1 MIGKPCWML
10 AVPMAVAACGAGT
23 PPPLPEAPATPTSA
37 LWRWAEPPPIAPEG
51 DLSLAM
57 AVRRVSFD
65 NGLSLTVVTREGRG
79 MSALQLWVPSA
90 ADRSEGPVAVMAEA
104 LRAGTRVD
112 ANTVLVD
119 PQLAYEPIRIDTRAT
134 GTTFTLQVLGRATEQ
149 ALRLMSHFVF
159 HPAFEPAETQL
170 ALQAA
175 LTRIQANSGGGG
187 HLAQIARGALPGLEV
202 PTPEQDARRLF
213 ELNPGELA
221 RIHRCVVL
229 PAGAEL
235 VVSGPLPFERV
246 EAWARTAFGSIAAVP
261 PDPSCSAFQVVS
273 IDPTSAKG
281 DRIELG
287 IVYGGAFDPVV
298 MMSLPGPS
306 PRSPDYAAFALLS
319 EVLEARD
326 AGSAQELRHMGATYG
341 IHFAL
346 NDSFPGTT
354 LLDVQG
360 QIQAGH
366 VQRAVRQ
373 VIEDMRGLA
382 DTLTPEQLDEVKRR
396 WRNRYVAALA
406 SDDAVAST
414 ALSQIRRGL
423 PPATLASLPDEMAAV
438 DIEQCRA
445 TARRWLSDA
454 QPSIAVAG
462 LPGKLVRGLNLSAR
476 TRTMRWT
483 HELQE
488 HRK

>member
-1 MIGKPCWML
+1 MIGKRSWVL
-10 AVPMAVAACGAGT
+10 IALAACGAGA
-23 PPPLPEAPATPTSA
+23 PSPLPQVPATPTSA
-37 LWRWAEPPPIAPEG
+37 LWQWAEPPPVAPER

-57 AVRRVSFD
+57 AVRRVTFD
-65 NGLSLTVVTREGRG
+65 NGLSLTVVTREGKG
-79 MSALQLWVPSA
+79 TAALQLWVPSA

-112 ANTVLVD
+112 EKTVLVN

-134 GTTFTLQVLGRATEQ
+134 GTTFSWQVLGRATER
-149 ALRLMSHFVF
+149 ALGLFGHFVF
-159 HPAFEPAETQL
+159 HPVFEPTETREQ
-170 ALQAA
+170 LQAA
-175 LTRIQANSGGGG
+175 LTRIQANSGSSG
-187 HLAQIARGALPGLEV
+187 HLAQIARGALPGLDV
-202 PTPEQDARRLF
+202 PTPEQDARGLF
-213 ELNPGELA
+213 ALNPGELA
-221 RIHRCVVL
+221 RIHRCVMA

-235 VVSGPLPFERV
+235 VVSGSLPFERV
-246 EAWARTAFGSIAAVP
+246 EAWARAAFGGVAAAP
-261 PDPSCSAFQVVS
+261 RDASCSAFQIASV
-273 IDPTSAKG
+273 DPASAKS

-298 MMSLPGPS
+298 MMSVPGPA
-306 PRSPDYAAFALLS
+306 PRSPDYAPFALLS

-341 IHFAL
+341 IHFEL
-346 NDSFPGTT
+346 NESFPGATV
-354 LLDVQG
+354 LDVKG
-360 QIQAGH
+360 QIDEGN

-396 WRNRYVAALA
+396 WRNRYIAALT
-406 SDDAVAST
+406 SDHAVASQ

-423 PPATLASLPDEMAAV
+423 PPETIASLPNEMAAV
-438 DIEQCRA
+438 SIEQCRA
-445 TARRWLSDA
+445 TARQWLSEA

-476 TRTMRWT
+476 TRAMRWT

-488 HRK
+488 HRKL